1 MSSVTSPFNFK
12 QGETLLFDKPIGWT
26 SFQMVNRV
34 RGMIRRLI
42 NERNI
47 KVGHAGTL
55 DPLAT
60 GLLVLCTGHS
70 TKKIDLI
77 QAAEKQYTGTIFL
90 GATRPSYDME
100 TPVDATFPTD
110 SITEDSIRSAAKT
123 FEGAID
129 QIPPVFSAKM
139 VEGERSYDLAR
150 KGEAKELAAK
160 RVTITAFLITDVR
173 KVEGGIEADFD
184 VTCSKGTYIRSLAHD
199 LGQKLGCGGYLQS
212 LRRTRIGEHKVE
224 DALTAEQFHFLL
236 FGEGPRKDF
245 DGRIEGRG

>member
-1 MSSVTSPFNFK
+1 MSLAPSPFHFK
-12 QGETLLFDKPIGWT
+12 EGETLLFDKPLGWT

-34 RGMIRRLI
+34 RGMIRRNI
-42 NERNI
+42 SERNI

-60 GLLVLCTGHS
+60 GLLVLCTGKS
-70 TKKIDLI
+70 TRTIETI

-100 TPVDATFPTD
+100 TPVDATFPTAN
-110 SITEDSIRSAAKT
+110 ITEAAITETAKS

-129 QIPPVFSAKM
+129 QIPPIFSAKM

-150 KGEAKELAAK
+150 KGEAKELK
-160 RVTITAFLITDVR
+160 PNRITITAFLITAVR
-173 KVEGGIEADFD
+173 TVEGGLEADFD

-212 LRRTRIGEHKVE
+212 LRRTRIGKHKVE
-224 DALTAEQFHFLL
+224 DALTAEQFHFIL
-236 FGEGPRKDF
+236 FGEGPNREF
-245 DGRIEGRG
+245 DGRISGRD

>member
-1 MSSVTSPFNFK
+1 MSSSPFHFK

-34 RGMIRRLI
+34 RGMIRRNI

-60 GLLVLCTGHS
+60 GLLVLCTGKR
-70 TKKIDLI
+70 TKDIEGI

-100 TPVDATFPTD
+100 TPVDATFPTEG
-110 SITEDSIRSAAKT
+110 IGLEQVRVAAKT
-123 FEGAID
+123 FEGTID
-129 QIPPVFSAKM
+129 QIPPVFSAKL

-150 KGEAKELAAK
+150 KGEAKELKAN
-160 RVTITAFLITDVR
+160 RITITSFLITDLR
-173 KVEGGIEADFD
+173 TVEGGLEADFD
-184 VTCSKGTYIRSLAHD
+184 VICSKGTYIRSLAHD

-212 LRRTRIGEHKVE
+212 LRRTRIGQHRVE
-224 DALTAEQFHFLL
+224 DALTAEQFHFIL
-236 FGEGPRKDF
+236 FGEAPRKEF
-245 DGRIEGRG
+245 EGRIEGKE